1 LPIIRLRCSPP
12 NRRAVADLYCSPR
25 TAGSQN
31 HKKGA
36 GSVRT
41 GAFLFFHLNIKLSGK
56 GQSNQAKPTRFRTAM
71 TMTTAPT
78 NHTMLFMV
86 ISPFDVGR

>member
-1 LPIIRLRCSPP
+1 VTRS
-12 NRRAVADLYCSPR
+12 SG
-25 TAGSQN
+25 TST
-31 HKKGA
+31 HEKGA

-41 GAFLFFHLNIKLSGK
+41 GAFLFFHLNLKFSEK